1 MCIILRNSGKG
12 NERCCQMKVVGLTKA
27 STDFVDMEIKQPV
40 PENHD
45 LLVKIKAIS
54 INPVDTKQREATK
67 LTGDEVRILG
77 WDAVGEVVEIG
88 SEVTLFKTGQEVYFA
103 GDVTRPGAYAEFTL
117 IDERLVGLKPT
128 HLSLEEAA
136 AMPLT
141 TITAWEALF
150 DRLGIVEA
158 DKGKSILI
166 INGAGGVGSI
176 ATQLAANIGLN
187 VIATASREETIAWT
201 KKHGAN
207 HIINHRENLT
217 KQLKELGFE
226 QGVDFILCLH
236 NTNAHWDDMQEAI
249 RAQGKICSIVELA
262 EPVKMSLLKD
272 KSATFSYE
280 FMFTR
285 SKYNTED
292 KIKQHEILTEAAKML
307 DKGDLT
313 STLNKVLSPVNAK
326 TIEEAHKIISSGKM
340 IGKLVVKGSE

>member
-1 MCIILRNSGKG
+1 
-12 NERCCQMKVVGLTKA
+12 MKAVGLTKA
-27 STDFVDMEIKQPV
+27 STGFVDIEIDQPV
-40 PENHD
+40 PGSHD

-67 LTGDEVRILG
+67 LSAEEVRILG
-77 WDAVGEVVEIG
+77 WDAVGEVVDTG
-88 SEVTLFKTGQEVYFA
+88 SDVTLFKTGQDVYFA

-117 IDERLVGLKPT
+117 IDERLVGLKPQKLT
-128 HLSLEEAA
+128 VEEAA

-150 DRLGIVEA
+150 ERLGITEN
-158 DKGKSILI
+158 DKGKAILI

-176 ATQLAANIGLN
+176 ATQLAANAGLE
-187 VIATASREETIAWT
+187 VIATASRAETIEWT

-207 HIINHRENLT
+207 YVINHRENIP
-217 KQLKELGFE
+217 KQLNELGFE

-236 NTNAHWDDMQEAI
+236 NTNAHWDVMQEVI
-249 RAQGKICSIVELA
+249 RPQGEICSIVELA
-262 EPVKMSLLKD
+262 EPVKMTLLKD

-292 KIKQHEILTEAAKML
+292 KIKQHEILTEAAQML
-307 DKGDLT
+307 DAGELT
-313 STLNKVLSPVNAK
+313 TTLNQVLSPVNAA

-340 IGKLVVKGSE
+340 IGKLVVKGLE

>member
-1 MCIILRNSGKG
+1 
-12 NERCCQMKVVGLTKA
+12 MKAVGLTKA
-27 STDFVDMEIKQPV
+27 STDFMDMKIAQPE
-40 PENHD
+40 PKSHD

-67 LTGDEVRILG
+67 ITGDEVRILG

-117 IDERLVGLKPT
+117 IDERLVGLKPRS
-128 HLSLEEAA
+128 LSVEEAA

-150 DRLGIVEA
+150 DRLGIVEE
-158 DKGKSILI
+158 DSGKSILI

-176 ATQLAANIGLN
+176 ATQLAANIGLE
-187 VIATASREETIAWT
+187 VIATASRPETIEWT
-201 KKHGAN
+201 KKHGA
-207 HIINHRENLT
+207 HHVINHRENLT
-217 KQLKELGFE
+217 KQLKNLGYE
-226 QGVDFILCLH
+226 KGVDFILCLH

-249 RAQGKICSIVELA
+249 RPQGKICSIVELA
-262 EPVKMSLLKD
+262 EPVKMTLLKD

-285 SKYNTED
+285 SKYDTED
-292 KIKQHEILTEAAKML
+292 KVKQHEILTKAAHML
-307 DKGDLT
+307 DGGTLRP
-313 STLNKVLSPVNAK
+313 TLNKVLAPINAA
-326 TIEEAHKIISSGKM
+326 TIEEAHQIISSGKM
-340 IGKLVVKGSE
+340 IGKLVVKGFE

>member
-1 MCIILRNSGKG
+1 
-12 NERCCQMKVVGLTKA
+12 MKAVGLTKA
-27 STDFVDMEIKQPV
+27 ANNFVDVEIARPV

-54 INPVDTKQREATK
+54 INPVDTKMRAANSTEE
-67 LTGDEVRILG
+67 LRVLG
-77 WDAVGEVVEIG
+77 WDAVGEVVEKG
-88 SEVTLFKTGQEVYFA
+88 LDVTLFQKGEEVYFA
-103 GDVTRPGAYAEFTL
+103 GDVTRPGTYAEFTL
-117 IDERLVGLKPT
+117 IDERLVGKKPKNLKV
-128 HLSLEEAA
+128 EEAA

-150 DRLGIVEA
+150 DRLEITAE

-176 ATQLAANIGLN
+176 ATQLAAKTGLE
-187 VIATASREETIAWT
+187 VISTTSRPETIQWT
-201 KKHGAN
+201 KQFGAT
-207 HIINHRENLT
+207 HVINHRENLT
-217 KQLKELGFE
+217 EQLKEIGFT

-249 RAQGKICSIVELA
+249 CPQGKICSIVELA

-285 SKYNTED
+285 SKYNTAD
-292 KIKQHEILTEAAKML
+292 KIKQHEILNKASEMFDEEVLAP
-307 DKGDLT
+307 
-313 STLNKVLSPVNAK
+313 TLNKILSPINATTVEK
-326 TIEEAHKIISSGKM
+326 AHEIVSSGKM
-340 IGKLVVKGSE
+340 IGKLVVKGFE

>member
-1 MCIILRNSGKG
+1 
-12 NERCCQMKVVGLTKA
+12 MKAVGLTKA
-27 STDFVDMEIKQPV
+27 STGFVDIEIDQPV
-40 PENHD
+40 PGIHD

-67 LTGDEVRILG
+67 LSGEEVRILG
-77 WDAVGEVVEIG
+77 WDAVGEVVDTG
-88 SEVTLFKTGQEVYFA
+88 SDVTLFKTGQDVYFA

-117 IDERLVGLKPT
+117 IDERLVGLKPQKLT
-128 HLSLEEAA
+128 VEEAA

-150 DRLGIVEA
+150 ERLGITEN
-158 DKGKSILI
+158 DKGKAILI

-176 ATQLAANIGLN
+176 ATQLAANAGLE
-187 VIATASREETIAWT
+187 VIATASRAETIEWT

-207 HIINHRENLT
+207 YVINHRENIP
-217 KQLKELGFE
+217 KQLNELGFE

-236 NTNAHWDDMQEAI
+236 NTNAHWDVMQEVI
-249 RAQGKICSIVELA
+249 RPQGKICSIVELA
-262 EPVKMSLLKD
+262 EPVKMTLLKD

-292 KIKQHEILTEAAKML
+292 KIKQHEILTEAAQML
-307 DKGDLT
+307 DAGELT
-313 STLNKVLSPVNAK
+313 TTLNQVLSPVNAA

-340 IGKLVVKGSE
+340 IGKLVVKGLE

>member
-1 MCIILRNSGKG
+1 
-12 NERCCQMKVVGLTKA
+12 MKAVGLTKA
-27 STDFVDMEIKQPV
+27 ANNFVDVEIARPV

-54 INPVDTKQREATK
+54 INPVDTKMRAANSTEE
-67 LTGDEVRILG
+67 LRVLG
-77 WDAVGEVVEIG
+77 WDAVGEVVEKG
-88 SEVTLFKTGQEVYFA
+88 LDVTLFEKGEEVYFA
-103 GDVTRPGAYAEFTL
+103 GDVTRPGTYAEFTL
-117 IDERLVGLKPT
+117 IDERLVGKKPKNLKV
-128 HLSLEEAA
+128 EEAA

-150 DRLGIVEA
+150 DRLEITAE

-176 ATQLAANIGLN
+176 ATQLAAKTGLE
-187 VIATASREETIAWT
+187 VISTASRPETIQWT
-201 KKHGAN
+201 KQFGAT
-207 HIINHRENLT
+207 HVINHRENLT
-217 KQLKELGFE
+217 EQLKEIGFT

-249 RAQGKICSIVELA
+249 CPQGKICSIVELA

-285 SKYNTED
+285 SKYNTAD
-292 KIKQHEILTEAAKML
+292 KIKQHEILNKASEMFDEEVLAP
-307 DKGDLT
+307 
-313 STLNKVLSPVNAK
+313 TLNKVLSPINATTVEK
-326 TIEEAHKIISSGKM
+326 AHEIVSSGKM
-340 IGKLVVKGSE
+340 IGKLVVKGFE